1 MNIFLNKGTKDF
13 NGAALIPVY
22 SHKKIKP
29 DFIFNKKNKDYLNKV
44 LENFDAGGKS
54 AKLVYLPEAEK
65 YGNFSIILLGL
76 GDADKFNF
84 KQYSYSIRRAVR
96 LAKLEKIK
104 SLAISINDF
113 NFKHDL
119 ARLVESAA
127 RESIVADFDFN
138 KYKTAP
144 KEGWPKLEQVYIFT
158 DKKLKELD
166 RALEIGKILGEEI
179 NRCRELANTPGG
191 DMTPKIFAEH
201 AAADAKRAGFKI
213 KILEEG
219 EIKKLGMGGVIGVSK
234 GSSERPRFVIAE
246 YLNGPKN
253 QKPIVLVG
261 KGVTFDSGGLNIK
274 PTGHIYEMHMDMSG
288 GAAVIHALSAIAR
301 AKLKVNV
308 VALVPTV
315 ENMPSGSSYR
325 PGDILKTITGKTIEV
340 LNTDAEGRVILADGL
355 GYAQRY
361 NPELIVDVATLTGG
375 AVVALGTRAI
385 ALFTNRDALEKK
397 LRDLGEMSAE
407 PLWPL
412 PVWDEYLEDIKSTF
426 GDVANDGQN
435 KYGAP
440 IQGAIFLKQFVGD
453 YPWVHLDIAPTVT
466 SIEGQYLAK
475 GASGT
480 SVALLFE
487 LARNY
492 SK

>member
-1 MNIFLNKGTKDF
+1 M
-13 NGAALIPVY
+13 IPVY
-22 SHKKIKP
+22 SDKKIKP
-29 DFIFNKKNKDYLNKV
+29 DFIFNPNNKDYIKRV
-44 LENFDAGGKS
+44 LDKFDASEKS
-54 AKLVYLPEAEK
+54 AKLLYLPETEK
-65 YGNFSIILLGL
+65 YGNFSVILLGL
-76 GDADKFNF
+76 GERKKFNF
-84 KQYSYSIRRAVR
+84 KKYSYAIRRAVR
-96 LAKLEKIK
+96 IAKAEKVNSI
-104 SLAISINDF
+104 AISINDF
-113 NFKHDL
+113 NFKFDL

-127 RESIVADFDFN
+127 RESIVADFEFN
-138 KYKTAP
+138 KYKTP
-144 KEGWPKLEQVYIFT
+144 PEGGWPELKQIYIFT
-158 DKKLKELD
+158 DEKLKSLD
-166 RALEIGKILGEEI
+166 KALDTGIILGEEI

-201 AAADAKRAGFKI
+201 AVEDSKRAGFKI
-213 KILEEG
+213 KVLEEN
-219 EIKKLGMGGVIGVSK
+219 EIKQLGMGGVMGVSR
-234 GSSERPRFVIAE
+234 GSAERPRFVIAE
-246 YLNGPKN
+246 YFNGPKS

-288 GAAVIHALSAIAR
+288 GAAVIHAISAIAR

-340 LNTDAEGRVILADGL
+340 LNTDAEGRIILADGL
-355 GYAQRY
+355 GYAQKY

-385 ALFTNRDALEKK
+385 ALFTNRDALEGK
-397 LRDLGEMSAE
+397 LRNLGEASGE
-407 PLWPL
+407 SLWPL

-453 YPWVHLDIAPTVT
+453 YPWVHLDIAPTMT
-466 SIEGQYLAK
+466 SIEGQHLAK

-487 LARNY
+487 LARDY

>member
-13 NGAALIPVY
+13 NGGALIPVY
-22 SHKKIKP
+22 SDKKIKP
-29 DFIFNKKNKDYLNKV
+29 DFIFNQKNKDYLKKV
-44 LENFDAGGKS
+44 LDSFDTGDKS
-54 AKLVYLPEAEK
+54 ARLIHLPESEK
-65 YGNFSIILLGL
+65 YGNFSVILLGL
-76 GDADKFNF
+76 GDKNKFNL
-84 KQYSYSIRRAVR
+84 KKYSYSIRRAVR
-96 LAKLEKIK
+96 IAKAEKVK
-104 SLAISINDF
+104 DLAISINDF
-113 NFKHDL
+113 NFKYDL
-119 ARLVESAA
+119 SCLIESAA
-127 RESIVADFDFN
+127 RESIVADFEFN
-138 KYKTAP
+138 KYKTPPAS
-144 KEGWPKLEQVYIFT
+144 GWPKLDQVYIFT
-158 DKKLKELD
+158 DKKIKNLD
-166 RALEIGKILGEEI
+166 KALETGRILGEEI

-201 AAADAKRAGFKI
+201 AVQDAKRAGFKI
-213 KILEEG
+213 KILEEDA
-219 EIKKLGMGGVIGVSK
+219 IKKLGMGGVMGVSR
-234 GSSERPRFVIAE
+234 GSAERPRFVIAE
-246 YLNGPKN
+246 YLKGPKS

-288 GAAVIHALSAIAR
+288 GAAVIHAISAIAR

-340 LNTDAEGRVILADGL
+340 LNTDAEGRIILADGL
-355 GYAQRY
+355 GYAQKY

-385 ALFTNRDALEKK
+385 ALFTNRDALESKF
-397 LRDLGEMSAE
+397 RNLGEMSGE

-453 YPWVHLDIAPTVT
+453 YPWVHLDIAPTMT